1 MSNAELQAMLAEK
14 AKELF
19 DVCDI
24 EQKGFITKRD
34 MQRLSGVLPLDPDQI
49 EDVFDRLDD
58 DGNGYLTLEEF
69 TGGFGSFM
77 GLASGSGDGAT
88 GGGGGGE
95 ADGEYIEEGRR
106 GRRGFGEMG
115 DDDGYSVEEDE
126 HFHQTMEKLGAA
138 GVFQEDQ
145 YDTRTFGED
154 SVKELWGRLQRD
166 YPELVPGLESLLTK
180 MTTEIQKSQESYK
193 SLEKVLRTKSSAHD
207 DEVRKLYEEME
218 TQIRAERD
226 KVLAEERAK
235 EKQLREDMEREIREK
250 EKLCQELMKNHEKLQ
265 QRLDEI
271 NLVQAETAQE
281 NERLAKER
289 DALEEELSESREA
302 LEESQSYVEELQKK
316 FKDDR
321 RKRAQAAI
329 ALSEGIALERET
341 LVRQL
346 DTLRDVNKKL
356 KDESDMSG
364 TLDSGDRGLGFGEIV
379 HFREGGEEGSSGGGS
394 GSQKDSPTGGA
405 AAKSFNR
412 QESLQGLNAASAVIV
427 GGETLADIMDGD
439 EDDCEYD
446 YDGDAGA
453 FGGAGGGFGRGSPIV
468 YETIES
474 ESYQPVNLVPP
485 VPPPPP
491 PKETSET
498 ATMMTPCPSRQPTP
512 PPTPPPLPPPVSKCE
527 MEIQTEEIELPT
539 PVVPVVVKDSE
550 ANADSG
556 VDRPTPEGAGDEDA
570 HSVATT
576 GANSSEAAML
586 AGKSPERIFKVVFV
600 GDSGVGK
607 SSIIHRFCQNSFKST
622 FSATIGID
630 FQIKTMC
637 VEEQVI
643 ALQLW
648 DTAGQ
653 ERFRSIT
660 KQYFRK
666 ADGIVI
672 VYDVTNSVTYLH
684 LREWMESVVEGAE
697 DNAVKMVLGNKVDL
711 AGEASSDG
719 MQNVVDKKS
728 GSQLADEFEALFYE
742 VSAKS
747 GSSINEAFHALACVL
762 REREDREL
770 KNAIRISADIEKKKG
785 CCGK

>member
-24 EQKGFITKRD
+24 EQKASSPRETCSD
-34 MQRLSGVLPLDPDQI
+34 SAESCHWTPTRLRTCSTG
-49 EDVFDRLDD
+49 LDD

-77 GLASGSGDGAT
+77 GLASGSGDGPT

-126 HFHQTMEKLGAA
+126 HFPQTMEKLGAA
-138 GVFQEDQ
+138 GVFSGENPQLTT
-145 YDTRTFGED
+145 TR
-154 SVKELWGRLQRD
+154 L
-166 YPELVPGLESLLTK
+166 
-180 MTTEIQKSQESYK
+180 
-193 SLEKVLRTKSSAHD
+193 
-207 DEVRKLYEEME
+207 RKLYEEME

-250 EKLCQELMKNHEKLQ
+250 EKLSSSAWMK
-265 QRLDEI
+265 I
-271 NLVQAETAQE
+271 NLVQAEDCSGKRETSQGA
-281 NERLAKER
+281 RP
-289 DALEEELSESREA
+289 LEEELSESREA

-356 KDESDMSG
+356 KDESDMN
-364 TLDSGDRGLGFGEIV
+364 LDSGDRGLGFGEIV
-379 HFREGGEEGSSGGGS
+379 HFREGGEEGSSGGE
-394 GSQKDSPTGGA
+394 A
-405 AAKSFNR
+405 AAR
-412 QESLQGLNAASAVIV
+412 RTARLEGRGEELQQAESLQGLNAASAVIV

-453 FGGAGGGFGRGSPIV
+453 FGGAGGGFGRGSPIR
-468 YETIES
+468 TIDPS
-474 ESYQPVNLVPP
+474 PTSLSIWFRRCRHRRLR
-485 VPPPPP
+485 
-491 PKETSET
+491 KETSET
-498 ATMMTPCPSRQPTP
+498 AIMMTPCPSRQPTP

-527 MEIQTEEIELPT
+527 IEIQTEEIRTADASQKPTLTLVSTDRRPKGPATKMPTRGHHWSKQLGACHADFASQIDNKAILPQSRWHS
-539 PVVPVVVKDSE
+539 DS
-550 ANADSG
+550 
-556 VDRPTPEGAGDEDA
+556 VR
-570 HSVATT
+570 
-576 GANSSEAAML
+576 
-586 AGKSPERIFKVVFV
+586 
-600 GDSGVGK
+600 
-607 SSIIHRFCQNSFKST
+607 
-622 FSATIGID
+622 
-630 FQIKTMC
+630 
-637 VEEQVI
+637 
-643 ALQLW
+643 
-648 DTAGQ
+648 
-653 ERFRSIT
+653 
-660 KQYFRK
+660 
-666 ADGIVI
+666 GIVI

-747 GSSINEAFHALACVL
+747 GSSINEAFHALAW
-762 REREDREL
+762 
-770 KNAIRISADIEKKKG
+770 
-785 CCGK
+785 